1 MPWQP
6 ARKSPLPHIRLISQS
21 ITAIFAQFSRQATRR
36 GFIAKFNRNSIEKRS
51 EHFGRRKVAAQFKD
65 ENISGIPF
73 LHFESPIDMEFMRGF
88 FKILHCTGQIED
100 MALETLPEFVFTH
113 TKHKA
118 IQEHRDAIQNKMT
131 ISTLVDMDADHKNKK
146 IRDIDSIHST
156 RYACTL
162 LTIQFMEGGKGINID
177 YLSKVIRMVSEF
189 KPSQCDDIRERAIE
203 RTWERLLRSNKY
215 AKDNF
220 EDKKLHT
227 PLNDH
232 SLAEAIAIEQ
242 YGVEEPS
249 ERDVRKVEKI
259 LQQTAIKDQN
269 GMLQKLMRKMLQDLL
284 LS

>member
-1 MPWQP
+1 
-6 ARKSPLPHIRLISQS
+6 
-21 ITAIFAQFSRQATRR
+21 
-36 GFIAKFNRNSIEKRS
+36 
-51 EHFGRRKVAAQFKD
+51 
-65 ENISGIPF
+65 
-73 LHFESPIDMEFMRGF
+73 
-88 FKILHCTGQIED
+88 
-100 MALETLPEFVFTH
+100 
-113 TKHKA
+113 
-118 IQEHRDAIQNKMT
+118 MT

-162 LTIQFMEGGKGINID
+162 LTVQFMEGMKGMNTD
-177 YLSKVIRMVSEF
+177 FLNEVIGNVSEF
-189 KPSQCDDIRERAIE
+189 KPSQRDDIRQRAID

-220 EDKKLHT
+220 ENRKLHT

-249 ERDVRKVEKI
+249 QRDVRRVEKI
-259 LQQTAIKDQN
+259 LQRTAIQDRN
-269 GMLQKLMRKMLQDLL
+269 GMLQKLMRTMLQDLA